1 MNANP
6 TPFFFFFKSTPCCVP
21 KGGVSPLLRSKQP
34 WSPAAGGGQHSPG
47 CSSSSPELLMP
58 SPPASTQQPAQ
69 GGVGQDTLQDVELHL
84 ISLLVS
90 RSKTGVKQPERGSAA
105 RSRTIH
111 TSPSSQ
117 LTKSQADAAAKV
129 SQRVQVFPLGELPR
143 HSFSLGT
150 GRRFAS
156 VHVLVPGIRPRVLC
170 KYRQI
175 RQGMFLLHVELLGQT
190 KRAIREG
197 SSGVRM
203 YESIRGFSAGQ
214 SWPQGCSQS
223 WPEPRSSQLTKRV
236 KEEVLKPKIAQFKL
250 YLPLATAPSTQAS
263 MQIARISATPSE
275 SEKIQMLEWI

>member
-6 TPFFFFFKSTPCCVP
+6 TLFFFFFFKSTPCCVP

-69 GGVGQDTLQDVELHL
+69 GGVGQDTPQDVELHL

-90 RSKTGVKQPERGSAA
+90 RSETGVKQPERGSAA

-129 SQRVQVFPLGELPR
+129 SQRVQVWMHPNPWGIAKAFTQPWHGETVRIRACASAR
-143 HSFSLGT
+143 HQTSCFVQVQANPAWDVSSARGVVGADQKSNP
-150 GRRFAS
+150 GRQQWGENVR
-156 VHVLVPGIRPRVLC
+156 
-170 KYRQI
+170 KY
-175 RQGMFLLHVELLGQT
+175 
-190 KRAIREG
+190 
-197 SSGVRM
+197 
-203 YESIRGFSAGQ
+203 
-214 SWPQGCSQS
+214 
-223 WPEPRSSQLTKRV
+223 
-236 KEEVLKPKIAQFKL
+236 
-250 YLPLATAPSTQAS
+250 
-263 MQIARISATPSE
+263 
-275 SEKIQMLEWI
+275 